1 VRVTILTV
9 GRDRTGPARQL
20 FEDYRKR
27 SSWPIELVE
36 IAPQSRLP
44 LERRRVAEG
53 ERLLAALPQAAL
65 AVALDEHGRQL
76 DSRGFARRLGR
87 WRDQGTAELAFLIG
101 GADGL
106 DPPLLER
113 AAAVL
118 AFGAMTWPHRLV
130 RVLLAEQLYRA
141 QAILA
146 GHPYHRGGPLD

>member
-27 SSWPIELVE
+27 STWPIELVE

-44 LERRRVAEG
+44 LERRRAAEG

-87 WRDQGTAELAFLIG
+87 WRDQGTGELAFLIG

-118 AFGAMTWPHRLV
+118 ALGTMTWPHRLV